1 MCETW
6 QLGMIPWNEAQN
18 VLCKSSRLLPRR
30 VVTTRVDSSRVA
42 DFSCPTPY
50 PLCILRLSPL
60 DFWWLGS
67 IPIIDDS
74 TLCGYIG
81 QPSTILEMCTAPQ
94 GKRTA
99 NSMRINDRMQ
109 NPVFSKTVES
119 KFYYSSELSDAEL
132 LRSPTH
138 SASKYRKNQHSSRMK
153 KFTTFSWSET
163 NNKQAGGQV
172 RLLFRM
178 NCPIINLWNKQ
189 TDPWGETSFS
199 WKHQEF
205 IVGEKQENYLKKTKY
220 DKIVSSS
227 FLRVSRVSE
236 RSWLNQSHKHTFC
249 TVW

>member
-1 MCETW
+1 MTECKI
-6 QLGMIPWNEAQN
+6 LFSLKLLMKVK
-18 VLCKSSRLLPRR
+18 VLR
-30 VVTTRVDSSRVA
+30 A
-42 DFSCPTPY
+42 NF
-50 PLCILRLSPL
+50 
-60 DFWWLGS
+60 
-67 IPIIDDS
+67 
-74 TLCGYIG
+74 
-81 QPSTILEMCTAPQ
+81 TIQ
-94 GKRTA
+94 A
-99 NSMRINDRMQ
+99 NFPMQ
-109 NPVFSKTVES
+109 NYFGRQLTPKVQKE
-119 KFYYSSELSDAEL
+119 
-132 LRSPTH
+132 
-138 SASKYRKNQHSSRMK
+138 NQHSSRMK

-172 RLLFRM
+172 KLLFRM